1 MSSGIELEHP
11 VSDHL
16 ADDGA
21 KTREQGV
28 VTLSY
33 FWLVQEIDFHIIKHC
48 IGMGVW
54 VSIGSYHILIRKN
67 CDRLWSYLS

>member
-11 VSDHL
+11 VNDHL

-33 FWLVQEIDFHIIKHC
+33 FWLVQEIDFHINKTLHQH
-48 IGMGVW
+48 GRMGKYRQLPY
-54 VSIGSYHILIRKN
+54 SNKEKL
-67 CDRLWSYLS
+67 